1 MSLGTKLLAS
11 MSGEYTTSC
20 SGPLRDEDRLLEPTI
35 FSTEER
41 KKQKGWWKKA
51 CCGLSNRLP
60 VCFDFYYERV
70 RNRFAFVCIAIQIYF
85 YLVMESSIV
94 LPSLGFDSLPN
105 CAQTLYD
112 LNTYDNRYDMT
123 DEEIHTYNANIEYF
137 VISQPAYLIFS
148 SIALCSWNSPIWTIL
163 GAIMA
168 IINLSFSSILNGRF
182 CAVLANELPIL
193 KVDENGYPA
202 SSGMYPI
209 DMILGYNLVMFSLTV
224 IVSFV
229 VVLLTMNALR
239 KKMNGEK
246 LFEQVKTGFRQPV
259 IGGGRSP
266 LPFSLSIKYVLS
278 FVTDF
283 LNRRVLAVPLRHVV
297 ASALS
302 STVLIAISS
311 VIVLYIECFNVLG
324 NKIWNCLKNPDC
336 PNSNNDQS
344 SPLIVFINGVKFLM
358 TKYPNQINMFLINQI
373 FGSLNDILTYAPYG
387 IWLVAGGFIL
397 VILYSFYPI
406 SHQHEVLVKRY
417 EGLQILKRNKRIKE
431 FDQAMNKEKVMS
443 PSNNIHSSLDKENDL
458 SLSTNPPSDPLY
470 HLAPDLRNAG
480 HFSSYQYVISHVLTH
495 VSIFFITCFLVALI
509 VLGIMINMKGFQNVL
524 PYIIASLNSQIFKII
539 NTAVP
544 LLCDYIL
551 LPLLSVLNI
560 DPAYVFSPFR
570 VVYVFFAGFFMYSDG
585 PFVFSPRIMMFFDTV
600 LSLTYGLIVG
610 IVGAIVRIGI
620 SLFWGLFRT
629 VIVWEPVVPVAFAS
643 LDMTYSA
650 YCSMMKGAHIEF
662 CDIEELGQEFPPI
675 TKKGAYESS
684 ANSVILKADAYGA
697 SVGDVAESEAE
708 PLVVSA

>member
-11 MSGEYTTSC
+11 MSGEYATSS
-20 SGPLRDEDRLLEPTI
+20 SGPLRDEDRLLEPSI
-35 FSTEER
+35 FTTEER

-51 CCGLSNRLP
+51 CCGMSNRLP
-60 VCFDFYYERV
+60 VCTDFYYERV
-70 RNRFAFVCIAIQIYF
+70 RSRLAFVCIAIQIYF

-94 LPSLGFDSLPN
+94 LPNLGFYPLPN
-105 CAQTLYD
+105 CAQTLYA
-112 LNTYDNRYDMT
+112 LNQDVYNKYVMPAEDID
-123 DEEIHTYNANIEYF
+123 TYNLNINYF
-137 VISQPAYLIFS
+137 VVSQPAYLIFS

-168 IINLSFSSILNGRF
+168 IMNLSFSSIINGRF
-182 CAVLANELPIL
+182 CAVLSDKAPAI
-193 KVDENGYPA
+193 KVETTGLPA
-202 SSGMYPI
+202 SVEGYPI
-209 DMILGYNLVMFSLTV
+209 DVILGYNLVMFSLTV
-224 IVSFV
+224 VVSFAV
-229 VVLLTMNALR
+229 ILLAINALR
-239 KKMNGEK
+239 KKLNGEK
-246 LFEQVKTGFRQPV
+246 LLEQEKTGFRQPV
-259 IGGGRSP
+259 IGGGRSL
-266 LPFSLSIKYVLS
+266 LPFSLSIEYVVS

-297 ASALS
+297 ASALTS
-302 STVLIAISS
+302 AVILAVTS
-311 VIVLYIECFNVLG
+311 VIVLFIDSLEVVNKLMWNLCRSNIVLSTFDPPVPY
-324 NKIWNCLKNPDC
+324 NDPDFRAYLLQWID
-336 PNSNNDQS
+336 SNGG
-344 SPLIVFINGVKFLM
+344 PLVLIAFGLQNFVEEFV
-358 TKYPNQINMFLINQI
+358 INQI

-417 EGLQILKRNKRIKE
+417 EGLQILKRNKRLTE
-431 FDQAMNKEKVMS
+431 SDQTMNKEKLKS
-443 PSNNIHSSLDKENDL
+443 PSNNIHRSLDKENDL
-458 SLSTNPPSDPLY
+458 SLSTNPPPDPLY

-495 VSIFFITCFLVALI
+495 VSIFFITCFIVALI

-610 IVGAIVRIGI
+610 IVGAILRIGI

-643 LDMTYSA
+643 IDLSYSA

-684 ANSVILKADAYGA
+684 ANSVILKAD
-697 SVGDVAESEAE
+697 
-708 PLVVSA
+708 